1 MKLSDV
7 MSHMDLATYPE
18 VALVIFLV
26 VFAALG
32 YRLYR
37 PSRRSALESAGRL
50 PIDDLPIIPSD
61 ATERSKAP

>member
-7 MSHMDLATYPE
+7 MSHMDLAAYPE

-26 VFAALG
+26 VFAAIG
-32 YRLYR
+32 FRVFR
-37 PSRRSALESAGRL
+37 PGRRAALESAARL
-50 PIDDLPIIPSD
+50 PIDDLPTIPRD